1 MSARKNYLHL
11 KNTGVFGV
19 AAKIK
24 EFTKKQE
31 KKRYGNKN
39 KR

>member
-19 AAKIK
+19 AERIK
-24 EFTKKQE
+24 QLTKKIE